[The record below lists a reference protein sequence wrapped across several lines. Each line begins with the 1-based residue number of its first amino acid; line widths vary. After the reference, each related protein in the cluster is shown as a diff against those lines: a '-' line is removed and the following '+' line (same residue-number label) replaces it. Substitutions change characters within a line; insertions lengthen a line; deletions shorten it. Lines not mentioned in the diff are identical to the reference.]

1 MTFPKRWALSVP
13 LESISLGDHARAA
26 QELEDLGYNDAW
38 SYEIDGTDCFTPL
51 AVVAQATNMRI
62 GTAIANV
69 YTRGPATL
77 AQSALALA
85 EVAPGRF
92 VLGIGSGS
100 QPIVEMWNGGHFD
113 KPATR
118 VREMVGFL
126 RQALAGERVVFE
138 GKTFS
143 VNGFR
148 LSRPVP
154 APVPIYVGALREGML
169 RVAGETAD
177 GVIINW
183 LSAEDVKKSVAVVR
197 EAATAAGRNPDEIEI
212 TARIMVNIDPPGE
225 AGDLAMRRY
234 MNNYLHVPVYA
245 AFHRWLGRTEA
256 LTPMWEAWKA
266 GDRRAA
272 VSGIPQQ
279 TVDELVVHGSPEER
293 VAHIRRYLD
302 AGVDTVSLLLNTA
315 ESDPE
320 KRAALVMQEMR
331 AMAPANH

>member
-1 MTFPKRWALSVP
+1 MTVP
-13 LESISLGDHARAA
+13 LEGISLAEHGAVA
-26 QELEDLGYNDAW
+26 QEMEALGYSDAW
-38 SYEIDGTDCFTPL
+38 SLEIDGADAFTPL
-51 AVVAQATNMRI
+51 AMVAAATKMRV

-77 AQSALALA
+77 AMSALAMS

-100 QPIVEMWNGGHFD
+100 QPIVEQWNSLTFD

-169 RVAGETAD
+169 KVAGETAD
-177 GVIINW
+177 GVIVNW

-197 EAATAAGRNPDEIEI
+197 EAAAAAGRNPDDVEI
-212 TARIMVNIDPPGE
+212 TARAMVNIDEPGE
-225 AGDLAMRRY
+225 AADLAMRRY
-234 MNNYLHVPVYA
+234 MNNYLHVPVYS
-245 AFHRWLGRTEA
+245 AFHKWLGRTEL
-256 LTPMWEAWKA
+256 LTPMWDAWKA
-266 GDRRAA
+266 GDRRGA
-272 VSGIPQQ
+272 VSAIPQQ
-279 TVDELVVHGSPEER
+279 VVDDLIVHGTPEQRIEH
-293 VAHIRRYLD
+293 VNRYFE
-302 AGVDTVSLLLNTA
+302 AGATTVSFLFNSA
-315 ESDPE
+315 EADPE
-320 KRAALVMQEMR
+320 KRAALSLKVLREL
-331 AMAPANH
+331 AGAKG